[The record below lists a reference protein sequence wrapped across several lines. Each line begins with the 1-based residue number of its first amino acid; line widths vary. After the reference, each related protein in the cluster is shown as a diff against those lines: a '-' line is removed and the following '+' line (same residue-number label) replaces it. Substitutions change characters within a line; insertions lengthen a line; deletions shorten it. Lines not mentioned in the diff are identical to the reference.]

1 MPGLKQE
8 REGGAPFEREWG
20 RGMHFI
26 SIKRSN
32 CQRFNRGELRQPS
45 AVPAIGPGSLVQ
57 TPRAAKGSEP
67 HARTREVGRKISGHV
82 SAPDRERRTCGRV
95 LRARTPSWAVLGAS
109 LICALT
115 LTPAVS
121 AAAEVTRT
129 EYVNELEKIC
139 KPGSEATQR
148 AVQGMRSDI
157 RSERLR
163 LAASKFAKARRIFA
177 GTVNSIS
184 TVPRPAADRATLSR
198 WFAVLD
204 RETDYLGRTAAALR
218 AEDIPRFQRVSG
230 RFFQEGSKANNVVV
244 SFGFNYCNFK
254 SSRYE

>member
-1 MPGLKQE
+1 M
-8 REGGAPFEREWG
+8 
-20 RGMHFI
+20 
-26 SIKRSN
+26 
-32 CQRFNRGELRQPS
+32 
-45 AVPAIGPGSLVQ
+45 
-57 TPRAAKGSEP
+57 
-67 HARTREVGRKISGHV
+67 
-82 SAPDRERRTCGRV
+82 
-95 LRARTPSWAVLGAS
+95 LRALATALILALS
-109 LICALT
+109 LTA
-115 LTPAVS
+115 AVS
-121 AAAEVTRT
+121 SAAEPTRP
-129 EYVNELEKIC
+129 EYVAQLETIC

-148 AVQGMRSDI
+148 AVRGMRADI
-157 RSERLR
+157 RAERLQ

-177 GTVNSIS
+177 GTVGSIS

-198 WFAVLD
+198 WFAALG